1 MTPQII
7 PQKRLADLNLPS
19 RLFSHLPPLLLT
31 DGPLQPRNQPRHDI
45 PRKLHFRREPVQI
58 AIDWLCQQ
66 NIPSEYPI
74 SINNRTLNLKTKTA
88 KYMYTFCLLSAFI
101 MVIPN
106 LKYRYYLNAL
116 NANWH
121 WCTSCTDT
129 ELLTLREEGEWSKNC
144 AGSRTP
150 KRLPYDRGLGLN
162 FVAAYKA
169 FFHLFN
175 GRDV

>member
-1 MTPQII
+1 MFVKQNVGIRVCLHTMTTAVRI
-7 PQKRLADLNLPS
+7 
-19 RLFSHLPPLLLT
+19 
-31 DGPLQPRNQPRHDI
+31 
-45 PRKLHFRREPVQI
+45 
-58 AIDWLCQQ
+58 
-66 NIPSEYPI
+66 
-74 SINNRTLNLKTKTA
+74 RTSQMIHTE
-88 KYMYTFCLLSAFI
+88 
-101 MVIPN
+101 
-106 LKYRYYLNAL
+106 YRYYLNAL
-116 NANWH
+116 NATWH